1 MIPQVLWRGA
11 EQGVPAMQRQACPV
25 FHCSRR
31 NYARDLRPAGSANTE
46 AEARLIL
53 MRVFEG
59 IHAET
64 SIEVK
69 LAPPAS

>member
-1 MIPQVLWRGA
+1 
-11 EQGVPAMQRQACPV
+11 MQRQACPV

-31 NYARDLRPAGSANTE
+31 NYARELRPAGYANTE

-59 IHAET
+59 IH
-64 SIEVK
+64 
-69 LAPPAS
+69 